1 MYIKRLLD
9 RKFIRLFQNANSF
22 SSQNLEVDDT
32 KISTV
37 KIQALREHI
46 QTVGNFSHREI
57 YKKYI
62 SYKYRTYKTKNI
74 NTVPSKK
81 LLL

>member
-1 MYIKRLLD
+1 MHIKRLLD
-9 RKFIRLFQNANSF
+9 IKFIRLFKNENTF

-46 QTVGNFSHREI
+46 QTAGNFSHGEI
-57 YKKYI
+57 QKKI
-62 SYKYRTYKTKNI
+62 HI
-74 NTVPSKK
+74 I
-81 LLL
+81 